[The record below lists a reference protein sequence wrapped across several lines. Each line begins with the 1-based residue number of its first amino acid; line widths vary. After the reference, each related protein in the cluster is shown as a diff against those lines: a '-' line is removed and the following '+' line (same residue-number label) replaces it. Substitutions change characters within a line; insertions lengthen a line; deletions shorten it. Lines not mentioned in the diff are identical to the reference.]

1 MCRDEGVNIYNSP
14 TMESSRDLRPSHS
27 SIDNLAK
34 NIYSQVQGTLISFE
48 DWRKFGVLVIGIK
61 AFMIIIIWYLFRVN

>member
-34 NIYSQVQGTLISFE
+34 NIYSQVKKFVFINLENTDEISKEWIVDYNFHP
-48 DWRKFGVLVIGIK
+48 
-61 AFMIIIIWYLFRVN
+61 

>member
-34 NIYSQVQGTLISFE
+34 NIYSQVQGTLISFACFE
-48 DWRKFGVLVIGIK
+48 D
-61 AFMIIIIWYLFRVN
+61 